1 MATSK
6 FGDYI
11 LGLQNERLGIAE
23 QTRMRVFKFLSKK
36 FALDNLTKHRIKI
49 SEYSDMNDPFELRG
63 AVLSDPELQNQLTQL
78 IRSTRGPMLQQELE
92 KSDALEPLR

>member
-1 MATSK
+1 
-6 FGDYI
+6 
-11 LGLQNERLGIAE
+11 
-23 QTRMRVFKFLSKK
+23 MRVFKFLSKK